1 MVEKLKE
8 LHHLR
13 GLKARHIP
21 YELMDGGW
29 QQNPEHEEEVTLL
42 EYFYGLEN
50 FDPKLPTTKIEGI
63 LFVRKDWS
71 LGRDRLDSFTII
83 K

>member
-1 MVEKLKE
+1 MVSELKE

-21 YELMDGGW
+21 YELTDGSW
-29 QQNPEHEEEVTLL
+29 QQNPEHEEEVLLL
-42 EYFYGLEN
+42 EYFRHWEYGLIY
-50 FDPKLPTTKIEGI
+50 KEGI
-63 LFVRKDWS
+63 LFRDKNDI
-71 LGRDRLDSFTII
+71 LGEDRLDSFTII